1 MDLNKYN
8 SKNTL
13 SYRMGLL
20 RSFRQSPN
28 RPWFG
33 LSDNVNTKGVINI
46 RGRKV
51 LLALEHV
58 PIEFS
63 TLLSQLGFSYRC
75 GDLTSDGL
83 SLQETQP
90 HF

>member
-1 MDLNKYN
+1 
-8 SKNTL
+8 
-13 SYRMGLL
+13 MGLL

-28 RPWFG
+28 PPWFG
-33 LSDNVNTKGVINI
+33 LSDNVNTKGVMHV

-51 LLALEHV
+51 LLALGHV

-63 TLLSQLGFSYRC
+63 TPLSQLGFIYRC

-90 HF
+90 RF